1 MTISDDLQSK
11 ASEIVKKV
19 LTVGIGAIF
28 LTEESVRAM
37 VSEFKLPKELLHGVL
52 ESASKTKNEFLQNIS
67 QDIVS
72 KFVDRIEPAAL
83 VEEFLAKHV
92 VEFNVKMS
100 FSPKPSTHEKSG
112 ARHGKNAASVNVD
125 SAD

>member
-52 ESASKTKNEFLQNIS
+52 ETANKTKTEFLQNIS
-67 QDIVS
+67 QDIVK

-83 VEEFLAKHV
+83 LDEFLAKHV

-100 FSPKPSTHEKSG
+100 FSPKATP
-112 ARHGKNAASVNVD
+112 HGKHGKHVASAAAPDNVD
-125 SAD
+125 PAD